1 MSCLITTSTP
11 WKHTSSTILTFA
23 GLGISAETTTQGYT
37 GAGTR
42 THETDVSIL
51 DRTLAINVRGVWLG
65 TKYAVRQ
72 FLTQKPHPLW
82 GLSPWNNP
90 SQASSE
96 NNPSENDNPSQ
107 ALESSP
113 DIHRGWIINIASIL
127 SSVGLAGSTTYC
139 ASKGAVLQLTR
150 STALEYAKDGIHI
163 NAIQPGF
170 VDTHILESMYEK
182 VPGIDQALKTLHPW
196 GRTGRSEEIAR
207 MAVYL
212 AGEGASWVTGS
223 SMVVDG
229 GYLAQ

>member
-1 MSCLITTSTP
+1 M
-11 WKHTSSTILTFA
+11 ILTA
-23 GLGISAETTTQGYT
+23 PDSASGISAETTTQTYT
-37 GAGTR
+37 GASTR

-65 TKYAVRQ
+65 TKHAVQQ

-82 GLSPWNNP
+82 GQSPWNTSNASEASQLSDTNP
-90 SQASSE
+90 SANNLSG
-96 NNPSENDNPSQ
+96 NPSETS
-107 ALESSP
+107 E
-113 DIHRGWIINIASIL
+113 IHRGWIINIASIL

-150 STALEYAKDGIHI
+150 STALEYAADGIHI

-170 VDTHILESMYEK
+170 VDTHILESMYQN
-182 VPGIDQALKTLHPW
+182 VPGIDQTLKTLHPW
-196 GRTGRSEEIAR
+196 GRTGRPEEIAR